1 MDRLLI
7 PSYWRAWFSVAAD
20 APRVHPLDEGLVSIK
35 DLVLSW
41 PVVRQLATGGDGTGP
56 EAMTAQTVDLRP
68 RNDGAGAARS
78 VCPYCA
84 VGCGQLI
91 FHRHGRVVS
100 VEGDP
105 GSPISEGHLCP
116 KGAATFELLTHA
128 ARLTR
133 VKYRAPYAT
142 AWTEL
147 DLDTAME
154 MVAARVWAS
163 RARHFEETRD
173 TAAGTAPLMQCPSIA
188 HLGGA
193 TLDNEENYVI
203 KKLFTG
209 GLGMVA
215 LSNQARI

>member
-1 MDRLLI
+1 MDAAVL
-7 PSYWRAWFSVAAD
+7 ASVCSLTHDTAI
-20 APRVHPLDEGLVSIK
+20 VSIK
-35 DLVLSW
+35 DLIFSW
-41 PVVRQLATGGDGTGP
+41 PVMRQIASGGNGTGV
-56 EAMTAQTVDLRP
+56 EAMSARTLALRP
-68 RNDGAGAARS
+68 RNETADRARS

-91 FHRHGRVVS
+91 FHRGGRVVS

-105 GSPISEGHLCP
+105 ESPISEGRLCP

-128 ARLTR
+128 GRLAR
-133 VKYRAPYAT
+133 VKYRAPHAA

-147 DLDTAME
+147 DLDTAMD
-154 MVAARVWAS
+154 MVAERVWAS
-163 RARHFEETRD
+163 RERHFEETRD
-173 TAAGTAPLMQCPSIA
+173 DRILMQCPSIA

-193 TLDNEENYVI
+193 TLDNEENYLI

-215 LSNQARI
+215 ISNQARI